1 MKKTPPDVTPN
12 RSPDRTGNPP
22 GKEGARDPKLP
33 QADPS
38 SPENLGQEG
47 AQSTIKRNT
56 TDGGKRQ
63 DRGP

>member
-12 RSPDRTGNPP
+12 RSPDRTGSPP
-22 GKEGARDPKLP
+22 GKEGARNPKEA
-33 QADPS
+33 QSGS
-38 SPENLGQEG
+38 SENLGQEG